1 MRISRATIIALACL
15 GTSPVVACPSH
26 VVATDFSPLVLQN
39 NPAPGLP
46 RVWAPAYSYDSGYG
60 SSLAYGGGGWYGGG
74 GYSGGYGKA
83 YSHGGGRYGGG
94 RGYGHGGGW
103 RR

>member
-1 MRISRATIIALACL
+1 MRISRAALVLACL
-15 GTSPVVACPSH
+15 GTSPVVACPAH

-39 NPAPGLP
+39 NPAPGQP
-46 RVWAPAYSYDSGYG
+46 RVWAPAYSYDNGYG

-83 YSHGGGRYGGG
+83 YGHGGGRYGGG

>member
-1 MRISRATIIALACL
+1 
-15 GTSPVVACPSH
+15 VVACPAG

-39 NPAPGLP
+39 NPAPGQP
-46 RVWAPAYSYDSGYG
+46 RVWAPAYSYDNGYG
-60 SSLAYGGGGWYGGG
+60 SSLAYGGYGGG
-74 GYSGGYGKA
+74 YYGGYSGGGRGWHGGGYGKA
-83 YSHGGGRYGGG
+83 YGHVGGHYGGG